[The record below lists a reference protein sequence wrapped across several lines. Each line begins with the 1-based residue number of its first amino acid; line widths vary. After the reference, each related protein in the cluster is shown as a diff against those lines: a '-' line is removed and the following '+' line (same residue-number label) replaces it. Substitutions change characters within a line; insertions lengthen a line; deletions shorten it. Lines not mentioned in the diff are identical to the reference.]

1 MKLKSLYIKMLL
13 SFLGV
18 LFTTFILIIV
28 LFVVTAGRSFKHH
41 YYKQSIAKLSMFKQ
55 VVQEKIDQKPLISI
69 EENKEINELL
79 HTLSDLFDLEIW
91 VTATD
96 NEILIKTFSSP
107 INIKDNKL
115 DRHVV
120 LKDGI
125 KVYHLSR
132 SHFNYY
138 AQIPIEVDKK
148 INTLHIHLNKE
159 FERKPEP
166 VFLIGLLCIGAVIA
180 ILLIP
185 LTRIITKRIK
195 DLERSALEFA
205 DGNLSRRTEIKGF
218 DEIAK
223 LGDSFNFMADKLEK
237 LIQGNKELT
246 ANISHELR
254 SPLTRI
260 RVAKELIQD
269 QLANGASE
277 DIKRYIQ
284 NIDQDIEALDDL
296 IDKVLKLSKMDFHEP
311 SLSLEQIDFKLLFKN
326 LKERYLPSLEQKN
339 LILKIDTMGSL
350 LQKAD
355 KNIVTSIL
363 SNLIDNAVKYTEEGG
378 TIHIAAFKPKF
389 ETLSLS
395 ITNTYR
401 KLEAGELE
409 KLFEPFYRIE
419 GNNNPGSG
427 LGLTIIKKQ
436 LNQCNSNIFAE
447 NSQNG
452 LTFKIEFD
460 PTPKKWKT
468 GR

>member
-41 YYKQSIAKLSMFKQ
+41 YYKQSIAKLSMLKQ
-55 VVQEKIDQKPLISI
+55 VVQEKIDKKPLTPI
-69 EENKEINELL
+69 EKNSEVNELL
-79 HTLSDLFDLEIW
+79 GTLSNFFDLEIW
-91 VTATD
+91 VTAPD
-96 NEILIKTFSSP
+96 NELLIKTSFSQ
-107 INIKDNKL
+107 INIKDKKL
-115 DRHVV
+115 DKFVV

-125 KVYHLSR
+125 KVFHLSR
-132 SHFNYY
+132 RHLNYY
-138 AQIPIEVDKK
+138 AQIPIKVDNK
-148 INTLHIHLNKE
+148 INILHVHLNKE
-159 FERKPEP
+159 FEKKPEP

-185 LTRIITKRIK
+185 LTRVITKRIK
-195 DLERSALEFA
+195 LLEKSALEFA
-205 DGNLSRRTEIKGF
+205 DGNLSNRTEIKGY
-218 DEIAK
+218 DEITK
-223 LGDSFNFMADKLEK
+223 LGSSFNFMADKLEK
-237 LIQGNKELT
+237 LIQGNKELS

-254 SPLTRI
+254 SPLARI

-269 QLANGASE
+269 HLESGASE

-284 NIDQDIEALDDL
+284 NIDQDIEILDDL
-296 IDKVLKLSKMDFHEP
+296 IDKILKLSKMDFHEP
-311 SLSLEQIDFKLLFKN
+311 SLSLEQIDFKLLFKE
-326 LKERYLPSLEQKN
+326 LKERYLPSLEKKN
-339 LILKIDTMGSL
+339 LTLKIDTMGAL
-350 LQKAD
+350 LQNAD

-363 SNLIDNAVKYTEEGG
+363 SNLLDNAVKYTQEGG
-378 TIHIAAFKPKF
+378 TIQIAAFKPKF

-401 KLEAGELE
+401 KLDEEELE

-419 GNNNPGSG
+419 GNKNPGSG

-452 LTFKIEFD
+452 LTFKIEFVSE
-460 PTPKKWKT
+460 K
-468 GR
+468 